1 MICYTFQVRR
11 RGVFL
16 VGVLFLVVL
25 LSMFIGAS
33 FELGIWGFKGTVN
46 QGEVAAAQRA
56 ARSGLA
62 YALSRLRNDSSWKA
76 RPANP
81 VVVDSP
87 ELTVVEQDGI
97 VIGLIRNGEQTSQ
110 FRLRFNFYDGAGGA
124 DGLDD
129 ASAGMRI
136 DGSRVCM
143 NNLAGGSEIDIPLA
157 NGPGGSVPATP
168 SIYSQL
174 PARGVFLAVEG
185 RCGKWLSQ
193 AHAGNPNPPLPA
205 GQKASLAH
213 LESVYKTSR
222 PPNGARAVAAASGN
236 LVAIL
241 SDANRKHNLA
251 LSSSTSVVPRIRSQ
265 ATLAVYGGDPSSPN
279 LVAGSLGG
287 EYGSVMSPNGLRLG
301 PTLNSVPEN
310 PGDPMLNV
318 SWDELNK
325 AVPDSTDPTRNVVKG
340 GVYSVWEDGSLHY
353 YDTDMA
359 GYQALMTADQ
369 TNAGVIPFSLPA
381 SMDYRFSGGK
391 GTLAIRDNTYV
402 EPATSDD
409 FVFVAK
415 AGADGGPGVI
425 NPQLNPIPGVT
436 DSLRSDRLTVA
447 FRPVRGQSAV
457 LTSLGKVSLGAR
469 VVGEGGSIT
478 AEEHI
483 SIVGTGVDMAA
494 ENNPKEGVSL
504 YTKQDIL
511 VSTYDD
517 AALDTY
523 KKAAFKG
530 VLYAWGNIKMMLGNE
545 GIPRAR
551 WGPLDVT
558 GAMVAYGKDPTD
570 TLSPA
575 AAREIRM
582 VAREINLK
590 YDDSYVQSMIGGVP
604 PNFELQRVRWLQD

>member
-1 MICYTFQVRR
+1 
-11 RGVFL
+11 L

-33 FELGIWGFKGTVN
+33 FELGIWGFKGAVN
-46 QGEVAAAQRA
+46 QSEVAAAQRA

-81 VVVDSP
+81 LVVNSPDLVVV
-87 ELTVVEQDGI
+87 EEDGI
-97 VIGLIRNGEQTSQ
+97 VIGLLRNGEQTSQ
-110 FRLRFNFYDGAGGA
+110 FRLRFNYYDGAGGA
-124 DGLDD
+124 DALDNP
-129 ASAGMRI
+129 SAAMRV
-136 DGSRVCM
+136 DWSRICM
-143 NNLAGGSEIDIPLA
+143 NNLAGGSEVDIPLA
-157 NGPGGSVPATP
+157 DGPGGSVPASP
-168 SIYSQL
+168 SSYGQL
-174 PARGVFLAVEG
+174 PAQGVFLAVEG
-185 RCGKWLSQ
+185 RCGRWLRQ
-193 AHAGNPNPPLPA
+193 ASAAAPNPVLPV
-205 GQKASLAH
+205 GMKASLAH
-213 LESVYKTSR
+213 VESVYKISR

-241 SDANRKHNLA
+241 ADVNRRHNLA
-251 LSSSTSVVPRIRSQ
+251 LSSASTSILPRIRSQ
-265 ATLAVYGGDPSSPN
+265 AAVAVYGGDSSQPN
-279 LVAGSLGG
+279 LVAGSRGG
-287 EYGSVMSPNGLRLG
+287 QYGSVLSPNGLRLG
-301 PTLNSVPEN
+301 PTMNAVPEN

-318 SWDELNK
+318 GWDELNK
-325 AVPDSTDPTRNVVKG
+325 AVPDVDPNQNVLRG
-340 GVYSVWEDGSLHY
+340 GVYSVWQDGSLHY

-359 GYQALMTADQ
+359 GYQLLMTTDQ
-369 TNAGVIPFSLPA
+369 TNAGVTPASLPA
-381 SMDYRFSGGK
+381 SMGYQFRGGK
-391 GTLAIRDNTYV
+391 ATLAIRENTYV
-402 EPATSDD
+402 EPTGTTDD
-409 FVFVAK
+409 FVFVSK
-415 AGADGGPGVI
+415 SGADGGPGVV
-425 NPQLNPIPGVT
+425 NPQLNLIPGVT
-436 DSLRSDRLTVA
+436 DTLRSDALTVA
-447 FRPVRGQSAV
+447 FRPPRGQSAV

-517 AALDTY
+517 AAVDTY

-530 VLYAWGNIKMMLGNE
+530 VLYAWGNIKMMLGHE
-545 GIPRAR
+545 DIPRGR
-551 WGPLDVT
+551 WGPLEVT

-570 TLSPA
+570 LVGPVVPK
-575 AAREIRM
+575 EIRM
-582 VAREINLK
+582 VAREVNLK